1 MMAIYRIGLADAP
14 MANDAK
20 RVLANGDYTRYEVEW
35 AHTYLDD
42 MREIWWV
49 RKRPGPRGAAGAVYR
64 VVAPRH
70 NRADLPQH
78 WVGRVQ
84 CDCPEA
90 RNGGSRLG
98 GICKHAL
105 MVYCAQGSWY
115 GNPARWLYA
124 EVHVLKFRAGDHTDN
139 TEEATHG

>member
-1 MMAIYRIGLADAP
+1 MAIYRFGMADAP

-35 AHTYLDD
+35 ALTYLDD
-42 MREIWWV
+42 MREVWWV

-70 NRADLPQH
+70 NRVDLPQH

-84 CDCPEA
+84 CECPEA
-90 RNGGSRLG
+90 QSGGHRLG
-98 GICKHAL
+98 GLCKHAL
-105 MVYCAQGSWY
+105 MVYAWQGSWY
-115 GNPARWLYA
+115 DNSARWLYLD
-124 EVHVLKFRAGDHTDN
+124 VYLRKFCADGNTHTD
-139 TEEATHG
+139 EEANNG

>member
-1 MMAIYRIGLADAP
+1 

-20 RVLANGDYTRYEVEW
+20 RVLANGDYARYEVEW
-35 AHTYLDD
+35 ALTYLDD
-42 MREIWWV
+42 MREVWWV
-49 RKRPGPRGAAGAVYR
+49 RKRPGPRGSAGALYR

-70 NRADLPQH
+70 NRIALPKDWIGQ
-78 WVGRVQ
+78 VQ

-90 RNGGSRLG
+90 QNGATRLG

-105 MVYCAQGSWY
+105 MVYCVQGSFY